1 MMFLCLWYASAFCT
15 LWRIPLGPVS
25 GPPPITP
32 FLQLYRLSVMI
43 GFHWARRVPTF
54 LSHGEGH
61 SVLSLFSYFPSIPD
75 PGSSLPS
82 KVSLSSFHLQPQVN
96 TSNKTSSQFVASDYS
111 HCIPPEI
118 ILFCISNY
126 QGFWAKH
133 PSMLSGGIHWRM
145 HNIII
150 KNVHICRTLI
160 LSVH

>member
-25 GPPPITP
+25 GPPPTTP

-54 LSHGEGH
+54 LSHGVGH

-96 TSNKTSSQFVASDYS
+96 TSNKPPHNSLPVTIHTASLLKLSYFVFQIIRASELS
-111 HCIPPEI
+111 I
-118 ILFCISNY
+118 
-126 QGFWAKH
+126 H
-133 PSMLSGGIHWRM
+133 PSW
-145 HNIII
+145 
-150 KNVHICRTLI
+150 VEEYTEECTT
-160 LSVH
+160 